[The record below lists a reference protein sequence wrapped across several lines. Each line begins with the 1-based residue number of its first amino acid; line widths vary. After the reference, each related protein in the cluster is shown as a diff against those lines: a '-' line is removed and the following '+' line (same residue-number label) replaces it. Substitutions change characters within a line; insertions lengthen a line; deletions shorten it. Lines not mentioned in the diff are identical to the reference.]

1 MQAILTRFLCPT
13 NSRDAR
19 ISAQC
24 AAGRVVVPYAHEL
37 NCEENHRAA
46 AQALQGKLGW
56 SEDHYGKLVT
66 GQLPNGDYCHVF
78 TGR

>member
-13 NSRDAR
+13 NTRGAR

-24 AAGRVVVPYAHEL
+24 AAGRVVVHCAHAL
-37 NCEENHRAA
+37 TGEENHQAA
-46 AQALQGKLGW
+46 AQALRVKLGW
-56 SEDHYGKLVT
+56 SEDRYGKLVT